1 MSLVWDNF
9 SRGGSEKLI
18 MLAMADW
25 SNDAGS
31 HCYPSVKKVS
41 EKCNVSECQ
50 ARRILHKLIGEG
62 YLSVVGNES
71 GGGNN
76 SRQYQVN
83 VSAISPST
91 HASPITGAS
100 PSTHA
105 RVALAPMHV
114 SPSTHASLSVNNH
127 QLSVSNKH
135 RPKKLDFTSWPSL
148 PNDQTLTDWLAMRKR
163 LKANVTQTVINRLG
177 KKLHAACSA
186 GYTVDDCISECVMR
200 NWKGF
205 DVEWMKKDK
214 RKDRIQRDGFE
225 HNDYN
230 DGLEVFQ

>member
-1 MSLVWDNF
+1 MVEARSLLCWQWPIGLMTLDHIVILLLERCPKNVMF
-9 SRGGSEKLI
+9 QNAKREESCINLSGKGIFQLLEMNPAAAIIHANIKL
-18 MLAMADW
+18 MFQPL
-25 SNDAGS
+25 
-31 HCYPSVKKVS
+31 
-41 EKCNVSECQ
+41 
-50 ARRILHKLIGEG
+50 
-62 YLSVVGNES
+62 
-71 GGGNN
+71 
-76 SRQYQVN
+76 
-83 VSAISPST
+83 
-91 HASPITGAS
+91 
-100 PSTHA
+100 
-105 RVALAPMHV
+105 ALAPMLV